1 MAKTTKTALARE
13 GVTFQLRI
21 LVPFQTSPGASGGAV
36 FQGRRFIDLLFAAH
50 RKLSCRRTAVGG
62 CGRSGPGQRL
72 SANVRLR
79 IPTIRGSPRSDQFH
93 SSVATPGRTNTR
105 PEYQAARAIR

>member
-21 LVPFQTSPGASGGAV
+21 LVPLQTSPGASGGAA
-36 FQGRRFIDLLFAAH
+36 FKRRFIDLLFVAH
-50 RKLSCRRTAVGG
+50 RKLLCRRTAVGG
-62 CGRSGPGQRL
+62 CGRSGPERL
-72 SANVRLR
+72 SFNVRLR
-79 IPTIRGSPRSDQFH
+79 IPRIRGSPRSDQYH

-105 PEYQAARAIR
+105 PENQAARAIR